1 MRFKF
6 KYGDKCIQRYGD
18 WAMEIKRYKDRH
30 GDKWIQRYVYK
41 YGDYT

>member
-1 MRFKF
+1 M
-6 KYGDKCIQRYGD
+6 YTEIQWLSY
-18 WAMEIKRYKDRH
+18 EIKRYKDRH